1 MAASTYLDQVQQLYI
16 AYFGRPADPVGQRF
30 WAQVIDDAGG
40 SIASVLA
47 GFSASNESQALYG
60 ASSTAQKVA
69 AIYSNVF
76 NRAPEAAGLAYW
88 VSQIDSGQITQAQ
101 AAWTIQQAAGP
112 GDASTVNNKLI
123 AANVFTANIDTTAEI
138 VGYSG
143 STAAAVARAFLNKVD
158 ATYASIANVATD
170 SIAAVA
176 AATGLAI
183 ASPTTQAPPAT
194 PVFSAIKD
202 GNNVVTF
209 DNIGNEITITE
220 SGGVYTVT
228 NNGTY
233 AGSKTFSGTVSGI
246 VVPDTTT
253 LKISSAV
260 AAGLTFTGAGS
271 VVLTDTGSV
280 AATVL
285 SGIDSATT
293 GLVVATGVSLITGT
307 AAQVAAV
314 AGAAST
320 ATSGLATSTA
330 YAVTV
335 TGLADVASLNIID
348 AKTNGVI
355 TASVSGTAATLN
367 GLAPAS
373 TNNAYSLI
381 VTNDT
386 GATAAS
392 VLSLLDSKTTAL
404 VDATAITLISG
415 TAAEIAAVANATS
428 TLSSGLN
435 ISGTFT
441 ANVSDALTGA
451 GGVTSL
457 NLIDNRTSGAVTASL
472 TGTIDQLKALNTNL
486 TADANAYTL
495 TLSDTSAA
503 ANDLVTLDQKTSI
516 AINATSVT
524 TLSGTSA
531 DVLTAVIATGITK
544 AVGFNSTLSGAF
556 TVSDI
561 NSIAASSAA
570 GIITYNA
577 GAAGGTIDFTGVSHA
592 VVINGGSGID
602 NIIGGSGNDI
612 LNGAS
617 GDTLFGSAGNDT
629 FNVTAGSV
637 TIADLS
643 SGDNLVVSAGGTAVA
658 NNITNFS
665 ATAGTVNSG
674 AVTLTAAS
682 TGASIDLHL
691 ASSANGFSIT
701 GGVGNDTLIGSSG
714 NDVITSGGG
723 SDILTG
729 GAGNDKFIITGRT
742 GFVSASSTYASIT
755 DLSLSDK
762 ISFGVSGMFLLADA
776 VNHSSF
782 ADALSSVPTSSSS
795 TMLVIRAVGN
805 DTYAF
810 FMRHLTPASV
820 MLLR

>member
-1 MAASTYLDQVQQLYI
+1 
-16 AYFGRPADPVGQRF
+16 
-30 WAQVIDDAGG
+30 
-40 SIASVLA
+40 
-47 GFSASNESQALYG
+47 LYG

-76 NRAPEAAGLAYW
+76 SRAPEAVGLAYW
-88 VSQIDSGQITQAQ
+88 VSQIDSGKVNQAQ

-138 VGYSG
+138 AGYSG
-143 STAAAVARAFLNKVD
+143 SNAATIARAFLNKVD
-158 ATYASIANVATD
+158 ASYASIANVATD

-176 AATGLAI
+176 AATGLTI
-183 ASPTTQAPPAT
+183 ASPTTPAPPAA

-202 GNNVVTF
+202 VNNVVAF
-209 DNIGNEITITE
+209 DNVGTEITITE

-285 SGIDSATT
+285 SGIDTATT
-293 GLVVATGVSLITGT
+293 GLVVATSVSLITGT
-307 AAQVAAV
+307 AAQVVAV

-348 AKTNGVI
+348 GKTSGVI

-373 TNNAYSLI
+373 TNNAYALT

-386 GATAAS
+386 GTTAAS
-392 VLSLLDSKTTAL
+392 VLSLLDSKTIAL
-404 VDATAITLISG
+404 VDATAITSISG

-451 GGVTSL
+451 GGVTNL
-457 NLIDNRTSGAVTASL
+457 NLIDNKTSGAITASL
-472 TGTIDQLKALNTNL
+472 SGTIDQLKALNTNL

-495 TLSDTSAA
+495 TLSDTSATA
-503 ANDLVTLDQKTSI
+503 SDLVTLDQKTSI
-516 AINATSVT
+516 AINASSFT
-524 TLSGTSA
+524 TLFGTSA
-531 DVLTAVIATGITK
+531 DVLTAVNATGITK

-592 VVINGGSGID
+592 LVINGGSGID

-612 LNGAS
+612 LSGAS
-617 GDTLFGSAGNDT
+617 GDTLFGGAGNDT
-629 FNVTAGSV
+629 FNVTSGSV

-643 SGDNLVVSAGGTAVA
+643 SDDNLVVSAGGTAVA
-658 NNITNFS
+658 NNITSFS

-674 AVTLTAAS
+674 AVTLTAAP

-691 ASSANGFSIT
+691 ASGANGFSIT
-701 GGVGNDTLIGSSG
+701 GGVGNDTLIGSFR
-714 NDVITSGGG
+714 NDVITNGGG
-723 SDILTG
+723 SDTLTG
-729 GAGNDKFIITGRT
+729 GGGTNTFSIIKVAPHVTFSSSYATITDFHATDR
-742 GFVSASSTYASIT
+742 VSFNVSTNSMSVSRDTSTYLT
-755 DLSLSDK
+755 
-762 ISFGVSGMFLLADA
+762 
-776 VNHSSF
+776 F
-782 ADALSSVPTSSSS
+782 ADALASVSASDGSVSVSLRQVGSDVYAFLTDSSVPDVSNVVKLAGIDLNSANYLSS
-795 TMLVIRAVGN
+795 
-805 DTYAF
+805 
-810 FMRHLTPASV
+810 FMV
-820 MLLR
+820 F